1 MGGKLT
7 HGQHSTN
14 VDPKAEAHEAADEAA
29 AAPMERAEH
38 DQVAERLRLRAPM
51 VYEIVRRDGLAEL
64 TRPLS
69 ALWWSGLSA
78 GIGIGLSVLAE
89 GLARVHLPDTDWRPL
104 VENLGYTV
112 GFLVVILGRLQLFTE
127 NTITAVMPLYATL
140 SRYSL
145 WRTGRLWAVVLFA
158 NVVGASLFAAGL
170 AWAPV
175 ADPALTTAVLE
186 LASELMNHGWLEMM
200 ARGVVAGWLIA
211 SLVWIMPS
219 IHSSP
224 TLMIIVITYIIAL
237 GDFTHVIAG
246 SVEAAFLVLTG
257 HISLGA
263 ALLDFFVPALIGNV
277 LGGTLL
283 FTLLAYSQVREEVE
297 TH

>member
-7 HGQHSTN
+7 HGQHSDN
-14 VDPKAEAHEAADEAA
+14 VDPAAEAHEAADDAA
-29 AAPMERAEH
+29 AAPMERSEYER
-38 DQVAERLRLRAPM
+38 VAERQRLRAPLI
-51 VYEIVRRDGLAEL
+51 YEIIRRDGLAEL

-78 GIGIGLSVLAE
+78 GIGIGFSVVAE
-89 GLARVHLPDTDWRPL
+89 GLARVHLPDADWRPL
-104 VENLGYTV
+104 AENLGYTV
-112 GFLVVILGRLQLFTE
+112 GFLIVILGRLQLFTE

-140 SRYSL
+140 SRYSVL
-145 WRTGRLWAVVLFA
+145 RTARLWGVVLVA

-170 AWAPV
+170 AWAPL
-175 ADPALTTAVLE
+175 ADPALVAAV
-186 LASELMNHGWLEMM
+186 SELSRELMHHGWAEMM
-200 ARGVVAGWLIA
+200 AGGIVAGWLIA
-211 SLVWIMPS
+211 SLVWILPS
-219 IHSSP
+219 IHTSP
-224 TLMIIVITYIIAL
+224 TLMIVIVTYIIAL
-237 GDFTHVIAG
+237 GDFAHVIAG

-257 HISLGA
+257 HTPLSA